1 MCTTGLTWSTS
12 LYGRNASNL
21 YDLSATFWVVR
32 GSPHALTGR
41 RGLQARDGENPS
53 APPALEALAG
63 VGIVFRCDGASQ
75 VGPCPAFQPA
85 SRRHVRGFSASSGE
99 QGLVV
104 ETLLPG
110 SPLEDVRDKVHQG
123 MQLVGINGNNVRTWL
138 PSLRSRA

>member
-1 MCTTGLTWSTS
+1 M
-12 LYGRNASNL
+12 
-21 YDLSATFWVVR
+21 
-32 GSPHALTGR
+32 
-41 RGLQARDGENPS
+41 
-53 APPALEALAG
+53 
-63 VGIVFRCDGASQ
+63 
-75 VGPCPAFQPA
+75 GPCPAFQPA

-110 SPLEDVRDKVHQG
+110 SPLEDVRDKVYQG